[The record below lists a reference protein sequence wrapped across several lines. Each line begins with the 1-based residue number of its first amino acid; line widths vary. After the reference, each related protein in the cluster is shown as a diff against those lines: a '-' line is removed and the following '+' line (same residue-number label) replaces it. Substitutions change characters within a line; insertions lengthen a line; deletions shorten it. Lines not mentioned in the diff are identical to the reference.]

1 MDVDRSRKASNGER
15 ERQRERERVLFEQL
29 YFHESLCTRTNV
41 STNELA
47 SVLETYPGEEAESI
61 ERRFKETR

>member
-15 ERQRERERVLFEQL
+15 EREKERVLFEQL

-41 STNELA
+41 STNEPG
-47 SVLETYPGEEAESI
+47 SVLETYHGEEAESI